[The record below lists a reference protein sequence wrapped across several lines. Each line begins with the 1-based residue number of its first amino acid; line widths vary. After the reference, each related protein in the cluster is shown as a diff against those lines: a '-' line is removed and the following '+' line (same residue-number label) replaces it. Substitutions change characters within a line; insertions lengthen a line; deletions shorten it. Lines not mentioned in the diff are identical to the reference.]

1 MLRKWMLML
10 FAGLVLSGCGGVP
23 VTRYSQ
29 EEPKLDLRHYF
40 TGRVEA
46 WGMFQKR
53 SGEVTKRFTVVI
65 DGHSEGEVLVDRKSV
80 V

>member
-29 EEPKLDLRHYF
+29 EEPKLDLRQYF

-46 WGMFQKR
+46 WECF
-53 SGEVTKRFTVVI
+53 
-65 DGHSEGEVLVDRKSV
+65 KSAPV
-80 V
+80 KSPSALPW